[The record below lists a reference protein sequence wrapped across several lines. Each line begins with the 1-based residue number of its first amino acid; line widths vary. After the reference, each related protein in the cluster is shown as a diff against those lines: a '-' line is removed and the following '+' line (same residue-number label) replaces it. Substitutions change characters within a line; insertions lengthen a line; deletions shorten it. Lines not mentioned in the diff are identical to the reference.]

1 MARVGWRFLMLAGL
15 LIGVRPM
22 VLAQAG
28 PAFEVATIKPAA
40 PSPDGHT
47 HIIYPPDGRFSA
59 INITLVAL
67 MEWAYGM
74 PSRQIL
80 DGPGWLGSTRFDIEA
95 KSDEETD
102 GRIRKGSG
110 EEGRE
115 IKRGMVRALLEERYE
130 MKVHTETRV
139 LPAYDLV
146 VAKGGS
152 KLPLTKSDGKTIGTG
167 RTYFH
172 GQGLTVTLIAEQLS
186 QIAGR
191 VVVDKTGLS
200 ERYDVKL
207 DWTPDSAMA
216 GEDSPPPLFTA
227 IQEQL
232 GLKLDAAKEPV
243 PVLVVDHIDAPSAN

>member
-1 MARVGWRFLMLAGL
+1 MASGWRIAVLVTVLASASA
-15 LIGVRPM
+15 M
-22 VLAQAG
+22 SSAQAG
-28 PAFEVATIKPAA
+28 PVFEVATVKPAA

-47 HIIYPPDGRFSA
+47 HIVYPPDGGFSA
-59 INITLVAL
+59 INITLTAL
-67 MEWAYGM
+67 MEWAYAV
-74 PSRQIL
+74 PARQIL
-80 DGPGWLGSTRFDIEA
+80 DGPAWMGSTRFDIQA

-102 GRIRKGSG
+102 GRIRKASG
-110 EEGRE
+110 EQGRD
-115 IKRGMVRALLEERYE
+115 IKRGMVRALLEDRFG
-130 MKVHTETRV
+130 MKVHPETRV

-146 VAKGGS
+146 MAKGGA
-152 KLPLTKSDGKTIGTG
+152 KLPVTKSDGKTIGTG

-172 GQGLTVTLIAEQLS
+172 GTGLTMTLIAEQLS

-207 DWTPDSAMA
+207 DWTPDSALA
-216 GEDSPPPLFTA
+216 EEDSAPPLFTA

-243 PVLVVDHIDAPSAN
+243 PVLGIDHIDAPSAN

>member
-1 MARVGWRFLMLAGL
+1 MVLSGWRIAMLAG
-15 LIGVRPM
+15 
-22 VLAQAG
+22 VLASLAVTMLGQSG

-67 MEWAYGM
+67 MEWAYSM

-80 DGPGWLGSTRFDIEA
+80 DGPGWLGSTRFDIQA
-95 KSDEETD
+95 KSDEATD
-102 GRIRKGSG
+102 GRIRKATG

-115 IKRGMVRALLEERYE
+115 IKRGMVQALLAERYGL
-130 MKVHTETRV
+130 KVHTETRV

-152 KLPLTKSDGKTIGTG
+152 KLPLTKSDGKTFGTG
-167 RTYFH
+167 RNYFH
-172 GQGLTVTLIAEQLS
+172 AQGLNMMLIAEQLS
-186 QIAGR
+186 QITGR
-191 VVVDKTGLS
+191 VVVDKTGLPD
-200 ERYDVKL
+200 RYDVKL
-207 DWTPDSAMA
+207 EWTPDSALA
-216 GEDSPPPLFTA
+216 GEGSAPELFTA

-243 PVLVVDHIDAPSAN
+243 PVLVIDHIDAPSAN